1 MKKITRRNF
10 LKTIS
15 FIGLAGFLGFE
26 NTSCLEQ
33 GGENQL
39 FIYNWPF
46 YITDKVLADFQKET
60 GISIIND
67 NYSSNEELVA
77 KLQAGAS
84 GYDLIFPSDYMVKTM
99 INLNLLEELDY
110 TGITNFNNIDDKFKK
125 LYFDPH
131 NKYSIPYL
139 WGTTGIGYNSEE
151 IKENITG
158 WNALWN
164 EKYKDRITMLDD
176 IRSISHP
183 PLKLL
188 GYSINT
194 TDEKHIEE
202 AKKMLIKQKP
212 LVKAYTS
219 DTYVDFLKSGD
230 VWLSHGYS
238 GDVFQV
244 IREKNIIKYVIPQ
257 EGSERWV
264 DNMCIPKGARNKKTA
279 ELFINYLLKP
289 EVIADVTNSTWYA
302 NPNKASSKFIKP
314 EILNNKSIYPPQSIL
329 DKCEFQQDLVEA
341 NKLYEDMYNELKS
354 T

>member
-1 MKKITRRNF
+1 MEKITRRNF
-10 LKTIS
+10 LKSIS
-15 FIGLAGFLGFE
+15 FIGIAAFMGFE
-26 NTSCLEQ
+26 HSSCLNS
-33 GGENQL
+33 GAENQL

-46 YITDKVLADFQKET
+46 YITDKVLTDFQKES
-60 GISIIND
+60 GIKIIND

-84 GYDLIFPSDYMVKTM
+84 GYDLIFPSDYTVKTM

-110 TGITNFNNIDDKFKK
+110 TGITNFKNIDEKFKK
-125 LYFDPH
+125 LYFDPG

-151 IKENITG
+151 IKENVSS
-158 WNALWN
+158 WNILWN

-183 PLKLL
+183 PLKIL

-194 TDEKHIEE
+194 RDEKQIGE
-202 AKKMLIKQKP
+202 AKKMLIQQKP

-230 VWLSHGYS
+230 IWLSHGYS
-238 GDVFQV
+238 GDIFQV
-244 IREKNIIKYVIPQ
+244 IKEKNTIKYIIPD
-257 EGSERWV
+257 EGSERWI
-264 DNMCIPKGARNKKTA
+264 DNMCIPRGARNKKTA

-289 EVIADVTNSTWYA
+289 EVIAEITNVTWYA
-302 NPNKASSKFIKP
+302 NPNKASHKFIKS
-314 EILNNKSIYPPQSIL
+314 EIINNKSIYPPESIL
-329 DKCEFQQDLVEA
+329 DKCELQEDLLEA